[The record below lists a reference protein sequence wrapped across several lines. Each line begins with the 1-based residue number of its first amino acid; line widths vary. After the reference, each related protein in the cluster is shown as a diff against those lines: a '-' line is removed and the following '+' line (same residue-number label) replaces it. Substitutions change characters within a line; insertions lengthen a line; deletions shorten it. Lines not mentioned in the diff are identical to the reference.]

1 MSVIHTLLRHS
12 IDYAGLFPP
21 AELDMPAAVDN
32 YAAYLSSPASWALG
46 RFVFPT
52 ARIAELEAAAERHL
66 LISRQPAWRL
76 AALLG
81 PRLGD
86 DLAAIATFNER
97 HGSAGG
103 IQAPIDTVE
112 LKAASPVAIEQAVR
126 RIPHPLQA
134 YIEIPIDDDP
144 TEQIAALGRAGA
156 RAKVRTGGVTP
167 EAFPESRNLVRFMAA
182 CITTGVPFKA
192 TAGLHHPLRAE
203 YRLTYA
209 PDSPYGAM
217 FGFLNLF
224 LAAAYLRGGM
234 DQSSAQEL
242 LEERSLQAFQVG
254 EESIVWRGH
263 SLAATELQR
272 TRDEVLV
279 SFGSCSFTEPIH
291 ELEALGLLESRV
303 PQT

>member
-1 MSVIHTLLRHS
+1 MSIIPTLLRHS

-21 AELDMPAAVDN
+21 AELDMATALDN

-52 ARIAELEAAAERHL
+52 ARISELEAAAERHFL
-66 LISRQPAWRL
+66 ASPRPVWRL

-81 PRLGD
+81 PDLTE
-86 DLAAIATFNER
+86 DLAAIATFNGR
-97 HGSAGG
+97 HGSASGTH
-103 IQAPIDTVE
+103 APIDTVE
-112 LKAASPVAIEQAVR
+112 LKAASPAAIQQAVR
-126 RIPHPLQA
+126 QIPPPLQA
-134 YIEIPIDDDP
+134 YIEIPIGDDP
-144 TEQIAALGRAGA
+144 ADQIAALASAGG

-167 EAFPESRNLVRFMAA
+167 EAFPESRNLIRFMAT
-182 CITTGVPFKA
+182 CIAAGVAFKA

-203 YRLTYA
+203 YRLTYSS
-209 PDSPYGAM
+209 DSPHGSM

-234 DQSSAQEL
+234 DQSSAQRL
-242 LEERSLQAFQVG
+242 LEERSLDAFRVDD
-254 EESIVWRGH
+254 ESIVWRGH
-263 SLAATELQR
+263 SLEAAELQR

-279 SFGSCSFTEPIH
+279 SFGSCSFTEPIQ

-303 PQT
+303 PQA